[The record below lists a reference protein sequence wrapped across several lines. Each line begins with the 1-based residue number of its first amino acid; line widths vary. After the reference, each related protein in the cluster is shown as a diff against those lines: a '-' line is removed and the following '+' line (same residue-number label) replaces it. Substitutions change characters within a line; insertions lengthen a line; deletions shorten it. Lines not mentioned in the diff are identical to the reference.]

1 MMLGAVLASLA
12 LIVVN
17 GVFVATEFGLLVSMR
32 TRLEPLAAEGRIG
45 ARQALKAMSALG
57 PMLAGTQL
65 GITIASLVLGSVA
78 EPAVG
83 EVVERLGERIGLP
96 RGVVEVVAVAL
107 ALAVVVFLHLLI
119 GEMVPKSIA
128 LTAPER
134 TLMILVLPVAA
145 FVWLFRPVVVV
156 LNALARLG
164 IRAFGVEPAD
174 ELRTSHTAAELTAMI
189 EESSEEGLLEGEEL
203 ELVTRALALVERP
216 TSDIMVPRDRIVAVD
231 RRCSVE
237 DAERAIESSGHSR
250 LLVTADDLDHVV
262 GFVHVKDLLE
272 VPGAARS
279 DRLSVSVRSHLV
291 VDVDE
296 TLGDVLVAM
305 QNRRIHVAVVIDDRD
320 MTVGMVTLED
330 ILESVVGDIVDESD
344 RDG

>member
-96 RGVVEVVAVAL
+96 RGVVAVVAVAL

-119 GEMVPKSIA
+119 GEIRQ
-128 LTAPER
+128 TAAG
-134 TLMILVLPVAA
+134 VAA
-145 FVWLFRPVVVV
+145 GQHNIAEQQRHLSRCEIRRGKQEFDRLAVHQPDGSVSAEPKTNSPVSTGEGFQTV
-156 LNALARLG
+156 LTDEVREVGDPVQLGQVQTPGVAGMQRLN
-164 IRAFGVEPAD
+164 
-174 ELRTSHTAAELTAMI
+174 H
-189 EESSEEGLLEGEEL
+189 
-203 ELVTRALALVERP
+203 
-216 TSDIMVPRDRIVAVD
+216 
-231 RRCSVE
+231 
-237 DAERAIESSGHSR
+237 
-250 LLVTADDLDHVV
+250 DLDP
-262 GFVHVKDLLE
+262 KRA
-272 VPGAARS
+272 GAREAR
-279 DRLSVSVRSHLV
+279 
-291 VDVDE
+291 
-296 TLGDVLVAM
+296 
-305 QNRRIHVAVVIDDRD
+305 
-320 MTVGMVTLED
+320 
-330 ILESVVGDIVDESD
+330 
-344 RDG
+344 